1 MNRRM
6 SVLFPILLLLCVAC
20 SASAQERG
28 AWRKELESFEKAQAR
43 VLLPV
48 QGILFSEL
56 MSRQQATAKGSDLRL
71 RAEMEARVALAKEE
85 NDLLKQGR
93 ILHPSRESDHK
104 SAFVRAGSGRQW
116 ILSGTK
122 WVPRVGLCRGGIRS
136 FSRDGH
142 ELGDLAVSHLAP
154 GVFGGKRRQESGW
167 NCFIF
172 SADLRSAQ
180 CLIVSEVLEGVCVSR
195 GKEEPT
201 RLSEGEALTGVEMV
215 DQTDLLTLLETR
227 HRQKMLQHESARR
240 SLIENFIRT
249 STTPA
254 DDLPELRRLLRQVT
268 DAQELASR
276 PAKVPELKMETP
288 TDFLRRIRGSEWQI
302 SSIPS
307 LSRVRFE
314 DDCAYV
320 LTPDGQVQEK
330 LSTKLEWPGV
340 LCLRP
345 VGSEPIL
352 LAFGP
357 DRDRAL
363 GLRVRSVFPGRLV
376 NDRE

>member
-1 MNRRM
+1 MNRRVRAFIPM
-6 SVLFPILLLLCVAC
+6 LLLVCAAC
-20 SASAQERG
+20 SALAQERG
-28 AWRKELESFEKAQAR
+28 VWRKELESFEKAQAR

-56 MSRQQATAKGSDLRL
+56 ISRQQVAAKGRDLQL

-93 ILHPSRESDHK
+93 ISHPSRESDYK

-116 ILSGTK
+116 TLSGTK

-136 FSRDGH
+136 FSKDGH

-154 GVFGGKRRQESGW
+154 GVFGGKRRQEPGW

-180 CLIVSEVLEGVCVSR
+180 CLIVSEVLEGVCLSR
-195 GKEEPT
+195 GIAEPT
-201 RLSEGEALTGVEMV
+201 RDSKSEAMTGAEME
-215 DQTDLLTLLETR
+215 DQTDLLTLLEAR
-227 HRQKMLQHESARR
+227 HRQKMLEHEATRR
-240 SLIENFIRT
+240 SLIESFIRA

-268 DAQELASR
+268 DAHELVSR

-288 TDFLRRIRGSEWQI
+288 TDFLTRIRGSEWQI
-302 SSIPS
+302 SSVPS

-314 DDCAYV
+314 GDFASV
-320 LTPDGQVQEK
+320 LTPTGQVQEK
-330 LSTKLEWPGV
+330 LSIKLEWPGV
-340 LCLRP
+340 LYLKP
-345 VGSEPIL
+345 IGSEPIL

-357 DRDRAL
+357 DHDRVL

-376 NDRE
+376 D